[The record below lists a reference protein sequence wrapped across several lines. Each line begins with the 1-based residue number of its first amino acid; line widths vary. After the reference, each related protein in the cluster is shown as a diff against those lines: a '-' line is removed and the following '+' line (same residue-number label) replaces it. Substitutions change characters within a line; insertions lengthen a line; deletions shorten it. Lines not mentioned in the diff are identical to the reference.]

1 MFQLLNGLLF
11 LLLQNPAA
19 TADEVKSVET
29 PAVAPVD
36 EKAAPVA
43 EKAETPSPAPVA
55 EDEKSKTNDDGKS
68 APSDAAA
75 TAGAATTEDA
85 KTKTVDDGKDA
96 DSDTK
101 TKSDDAA
108 KDDAAKDD
116 AAKDDAAKDD
126 AAISKADAEEPP
138 LPASQAWIA
147 WLILL
152 LVIVVPIVL
161 ANVLAKMWR
170 VKEWTARLW
179 VVFFTL
185 MLGASP
191 FLSCLLRGQPIGDRF
206 RLGIDL
212 AGGTNMVFQVKHE
225 KELTSQLMDTMVS
238 SVRKRVNPSGTE
250 EITVRGVGEDRIEVI
265 VPGED
270 PQTVDEIKRQITRL
284 GSLEFYV
291 SADRA
296 EDREIV
302 RDAERLTKGES
313 ELWLDGQLKAVWRR
327 THEENGEPRF
337 MNDPSMIKRSVRAT
351 RYVNGQPEAYDTE
364 EYLLLEEPED
374 AKVTGRFLKSAS
386 PDIGPDGR
394 IVVSFTFD
402 QTGAFRFGD
411 LTTRYHRTGDNK
423 RKLAIVLDRHV
434 FSAPNIN
441 EPITGGRGQIS
452 GGGSGFKASEA
463 DELVG
468 VLNAGAL
475 EVPIDPKPL
484 SEATVD
490 PTLGAD
496 VRNKGVK
503 ATLISAVAVVIF
515 MLFYYRAS
523 GLIAVIS
530 LILNLILTLAA
541 MLMINAT
548 FTLPG
553 IAGIVLTIGMAVDA
567 NVLIYERMREEI
579 AKGSSVR
586 MAIQN
591 GFQKAFSTIFDSNIT
606 TLITAVIL
614 FMIGTDQVK
623 GFAVTLIIGLTLSM
637 YTALFVG
644 RLIFDIADRRKW
656 LTKVSMSRMF
666 GESNYDFL
674 KYQFLL
680 TGISAVV
687 IVIGMTAFVLRGQAN
702 YDIDFT
708 GGTMVSFQTS
718 KPQKTED
725 LTNALKAQFGDQF
738 SLERLSV
745 GDADEAEGIGRF
757 FRLRSTESDD
767 HEAAATGEDQ
777 QNQMSA
783 EDRVRE
789 KIFTTFKDSSTV
801 KLRMVT
807 LELGAISTV
816 EIADNDESAEAIV
829 SMKFKGGPQTEVTF
843 SAEVAEGTLRDLFS
857 KQLKAITVDG
867 APKYSALEDLFAV
880 NGLEGSGTQG
890 SELSVKKFTKFRI
903 RAVPAV
909 APADMES
916 ALKAI
921 QEELASTPLFDEVN
935 TFASAVAGEMKQRA
949 FLAIFVSILAIAAYI
964 WFRFQNLIFGLAAV
978 VALVHD
984 VLVTLGVTAV
994 ASYLTGTSIGNFLLL
1009 EDLRINLAMI
1019 AAFLTLVGYSLNDTI
1034 VVFDRIREVRG
1045 KNPAI
1050 TAQMVNTSLNQT
1062 LSRTILTSL
1071 TVFMVV
1077 LIMYV
1082 FGGAGIHGFAW
1093 CLLIG
1098 CVVGT
1103 YSSIYI
1109 ASAILVWAMNRTVG
1123 SVKA

>member
-11 LLLQNPAA
+11 LLLQDPAA

-29 PAVAPVD
+29 PVVAPAD

-43 EKAETPSPAPVA
+43 EKSAAPVA
-55 EDEKSKTNDDGKS
+55 EDEKATTDGDGKS
-68 APSDAAA
+68 AASDKAA
-75 TAGAATTEDA
+75 TADAATTDNAKATIDDA
-85 KTKTVDDGKDA
+85 SKEAEVA
-96 DSDTK
+96 DTK

-108 KDDAAKDD
+108 KDDAAV
-116 AAKDDAAKDD
+116 
-126 AAISKADAEEPP
+126 SKADDAEPP
-138 LPASQAWIA
+138 LPASRAWIA
-147 WLILL
+147 WLILAMVV
-152 LVIVVPIVL
+152 VIPIVL
-161 ANVLAKMWR
+161 ANMLASAWR

-191 FLSCLLRGQPIGDRF
+191 FLSCLLRGQSIGDRF

-225 KELTSQLMDTMVS
+225 KELTPQLMNTMVS

-291 SADRA
+291 SADA
-296 EDREIV
+296 AKDREIV
-302 RDAERLTKGES
+302 RDAERLAKGES

-327 THEENGEPRF
+327 AREENGEPRF
-337 MNDPSMIKRSVRAT
+337 LNDSSIISRSVRAT

-364 EYLLLEEPED
+364 EYLLLEEPAD

-386 PDIGPDGR
+386 PDIGPDGK
-394 IVVSFTFD
+394 IVVGFTFD

-411 LTTRYHRTGDNK
+411 LTTRYHQTGDKK

-434 FSAPNIN
+434 FSAPNIY

-523 GLIAVIS
+523 GLIAVLS

-606 TLITAVIL
+606 TLLTAVVL

-623 GFAVTLIIGLTLSM
+623 GFAVTLIIGLILSM

-644 RLIFDIADRRKW
+644 RLIFDIAEKRKW
-656 LTKVSMSRMF
+656 LTKVSMSRMIGDTNF
-666 GESNYDFL
+666 DFL
-674 KYQFLL
+674 KHQFLWI
-680 TGISAVV
+680 GISVVV
-687 IVIGMTAFVLRGQAN
+687 IVIGMAAFFSRGQAN

-725 LTNALKAQFGDQF
+725 LTNALKEQFGDQF

-745 GDADEAEGIGRF
+745 GDADEAEGVGHF
-757 FRLRSTESDD
+757 FRLRSTDSDD
-767 HEAAATGEDQ
+767 HDVATTGEDP
-777 QNQMSA
+777 QNQKSA

-789 KIFTTFKDSSTV
+789 KIFATFKDSGTV

-807 LELGAISTV
+807 LELGTISTV
-816 EIADNDESAEAIV
+816 EIADDDESAEAIV

-843 SAEVAEGTLRDLFS
+843 SAEVAEGTLRDLFT
-857 KQLKAITVDG
+857 KQLKAIKVDG
-867 APKYSALEDLFAV
+867 APKYPAPEELFAV
-880 NGLEGSGTQG
+880 KGLEGSGTQG
-890 SELSVKKFTKFRI
+890 SELSVKKFIKFRI

-949 FLAIFVSILAIAAYI
+949 ILAIFVSILAIAAYI

-984 VLVTLGVTAV
+984 VLVTLGVTAL

-1009 EDLRINLAMI
+1009 EDLRLNLAMI

-1093 CLLIG
+1093 CLVVG
-1098 CVVGT
+1098 CIAGT
-1103 YSSIYI
+1103 YSSICI
-1109 ASAILVWAMNRTVG
+1109 ASPILVWAMNRTVG
-1123 SVKA
+1123 TVRA

>member
-11 LLLQNPAA
+11 LLLQDPAA
-19 TADEVKSVET
+19 TVDAVKSSET
-29 PAVAPVD
+29 PVVTPAAAETASVVD
-36 EKAAPVA
+36 ESAAAASTDSKTNATDAEKTAAPVTEA
-43 EKAETPSPAPVA
+43 KA
-55 EDEKSKTNDDGKS
+55 DDG
-68 APSDAAA
+68 
-75 TAGAATTEDA
+75 
-85 KTKTVDDGKDA
+85 
-96 DSDTK
+96 K
-101 TKSDDAA
+101 TKSDGVPAGESKDGADGGTA
-108 KDDAAKDD
+108 KPSSTVGENTAK
-116 AAKDDAAKDD
+116 
-126 AAISKADAEEPP
+126 E
-138 LPASQAWIA
+138 LPVAGSGAWIA

-152 LVIVVPIVL
+152 LVIAVPIVMANML
-161 ANVLAKMWR
+161 ASMWR
-170 VKEWTARLW
+170 VKEWTGRLW

-191 FLSCLLRGQPIGDRF
+191 FLSCLLRGQNIGDRF

-212 AGGTNMVFQVKHE
+212 AGGTNMVFQVEHE
-225 KELTSQLMDTMVS
+225 KELTSELMNTMVS

-250 EITVRGVGEDRIEVI
+250 EITVRSVGEDRIEVI
-265 VPGED
+265 VPGAD
-270 PQTVDEIKRQITRL
+270 PQTVDEIKRRISDL

-291 SADRA
+291 AADRA

-302 RDAERLTKGES
+302 RAAEQLDKGTR
-313 ELWLDGQLKAVWRR
+313 ELVIDGQIRAVWRR
-327 THEENGEPRF
+327 AHEDKGEPQF
-337 MNDPSMIKRSVRAT
+337 LNDSSIIT
-351 RYVNGQPEAYDTE
+351 RKIQDTRDVKGQLENYETE
-364 EYLLLEEPED
+364 EYLLLEEPDD

-386 PDIGPDGR
+386 PDIGPDGK
-394 IVVSFTFD
+394 IVVSFNFD

-423 RKLAIVLDRHV
+423 RKLAILLNRNV

-463 DELVG
+463 DDLVG

-496 VRNKGVK
+496 VRIKGVK
-503 ATLISAVAVVIF
+503 STLISAVAVVVF
-515 MLFYYRAS
+515 MLVYYRFS

-530 LILNLILTLAA
+530 LVLNLILTLAA

-606 TLITAVIL
+606 TLLTAVVL

-656 LTKVSMSRMF
+656 LTELKMSRMI
-666 GESNYDFL
+666 GETNFDYL
-674 KYQFLL
+674 KHQFIWI
-680 TGISAVV
+680 GISIVLIVV
-687 IVIGMTAFVLRGQAN
+687 GMAAFFARGQEN

-718 KPQKTED
+718 TPQKTDD
-725 LTNALKAQFGDQF
+725 LTTALKAQFGDQF
-738 SLERLSV
+738 SLERLSIGDSDEGEGV
-745 GDADEAEGIGRF
+745 GRY
-757 FRLRSTESDD
+757 FRLRSTESDSHD
-767 HEAAATGEDQ
+767 AASANTDKK
-777 QNQMSA
+777 SA

-789 KIFTTFKDSSTV
+789 KIFTTFKDSASV

-807 LELGAISTV
+807 VELGTMSTV
-816 EIADNDESAEAIV
+816 EIAANDESAEAIV
-829 SMKFKGGPQTEVTF
+829 SLKFKGGPQTELTF
-843 SAEVAEGTLRDLFS
+843 SAEVAEGTLRDLLTS
-857 KQLKAITVDG
+857 KLRTIKVDG
-867 APKYSALEDLFAV
+867 VDKFPAPEDLFEIK
-880 NGLEGSGTQG
+880 GLAGSGMQG
-890 SELSVKKFTKFRI
+890 SELSVKKFTKFRV
-903 RAVPAV
+903 RAVPTV
-909 APADMES
+909 APADLES
-916 ALKAI
+916 ALKSI

-949 FLAIFVSILAIAAYI
+949 IMAIIVSIFAIAAYV

-984 VLVTLGVTAV
+984 VLVTLGVTAM
-994 ASYLTGTSIGNFLLL
+994 ASYLTGTSIGNLLLL

-1050 TAQMVNTSLNQT
+1050 TAQMVNLSLNQT

-1071 TVFMVV
+1071 TVFIVV

-1082 FGGAGIHGFAW
+1082 WGGAGIHGFSW
-1093 CLLIG
+1093 CLVVG
-1098 CVVGT
+1098 CIAGT

-1109 ASAILVWAMNRTVG
+1109 ASPILVWAMNRTVG